1 MKLDLQSIATL
12 ITLVL
17 KSKSLNVT
25 LLVWIPEILRR
36 IVNPQDSGLGNV
48 CSWIQWPPTSLPNLR

>member
-36 IVNPQDSGLGNV
+36 IVNPQDSGLGNIG
-48 CSWIQWPPTSLPNLR
+48 SSS

>member
-36 IVNPQDSGLGNV
+36 IVNPQDSGLGNIG
-48 CSWIQWPPTSLPNLR
+48 SWIQWPPTSLPNLK